1 MPEDLQ
7 ATSKE
12 LMMTFL
18 RQDTEGVTMRE
29 LVKHHQGHLNA
40 TLLLLHEILR
50 ETSKLPERVLVQGMM
65 EIEAA
70 CKTEAALIEAQVSK
84 EDGAEFA
91 KKAKVQKKM
100 NKLSQ
105 VTEIRSTARAIRK
118 KIFNRK
124 LTSSCFYLLFSLLLF
139 SFALLGV
146 ILSDQRCMKLFVE
159 QSELW
164 STGKQLDYR
173 VIAASFEG
181 CIKRTLGF
189 IIN

>member
-1 MPEDLQ
+1 
-7 ATSKE
+7 
-12 LMMTFL
+12 
-18 RQDTEGVTMRE
+18 
-29 LVKHHQGHLNA
+29 
-40 TLLLLHEILR
+40 
-50 ETSKLPERVLVQGMM
+50 M